1 MYFSLGL
8 NLRSQSNNIKY
19 DSDHSNLS
27 EKKNCLKQKS
37 SIEEGHVKTKPLLK
51 KSKDGDG

>member
-1 MYFSLGL
+1 MTAIIQIFLK
-8 NLRSQSNNIKY
+8 RKTRR
-19 DSDHSNLS
+19 
-27 EKKNCLKQKS
+27 LKQKS